1 MTAYACVHKCAV
13 DQQTLLCVCP
23 KLLQE
28 PHRSRLYTPAPARAH
43 QDRHLIC
50 STYEDT
56 SQSLRHSLRARSTLL
71 ECHCASRAAQ
81 GAEHSADS
89 SCHRAQRRPAG
100 SRQTEKAAERAA
112 RRRSAAWLTSSSSRR
127 PPTSIRLRCA
137 TAIASPCATWR
148 ARGRPPGR
156 AARCC
161 RRGRRARGP
170 DRPRRAEP
178 LSASLPGASMHKH
191 SQTFSG
197 KTPVCAMRPG
207 PSAWPGAVGSCTCTS
222 SPGIMG
228 APNVKTPFH
237 LAAEPSR
244 RARPA
249 VVDVQRA
256 AAGVGERVAAGAA
269 QHQARLVPRHAPRVA
284 LAQQVHVHLRGRS
297 RRACF
302 RQG

>member
-1 MTAYACVHKCAV
+1 M
-13 DQQTLLCVCP
+13 CP
-23 KLLQE
+23 EIVQE
-28 PHRSRLYTPAPARAH
+28 PDKRRFHTPAPARAH

-56 SQSLRHSLRARSTLL
+56 SQSLTHSLRHAVHCWSAIAPNMQPRAPSTARTRY
-71 ECHCASRAAQ
+71 ATGRNA
-81 GAEHSADS
+81 G
-89 SCHRAQRRPAG
+89 RPG
-100 SRQTEKAAERAA
+100 RGHTENAAERAA

-156 AARCC
+156 AARRC
-161 RRGRRARGP
+161 RRGHRARGP

-178 LSASLPGASMHKH
+178 LSASLPGAFHA
-191 SQTFSG
+191 QTFSNIL
-197 KTPVCAMRPG
+197 KQNSCVRHAPRPKCMAG
-207 PSAWPGAVGSCTCTS
+207 RGSCTCTS
-222 SPGIMG
+222 SPGRMG

-237 LAAEPSR
+237 SAAEPSR